1 MTGAAGVSAATVASM
16 AGVSV
21 QAVREACRSGS
32 IEARRLPSG
41 AWLIDDASALRY
53 ALRALT
59 APAAEPAE
67 RTAAGPVTLSLAPG
81 EVRALFRALYLAVLG
96 TRNRISQCP
105 PCRDGACGEHPG
117 RRAELAQFFALQRL
131 LRGAS

>member
-1 MTGAAGVSAATVASM
+1 MTGVTVATVAAM

-32 IEARRLPSG
+32 IKAGRLPSG
-41 AWLIDDASALRY
+41 AWLIEDASAVHY

-59 APAAEPAE
+59 APTAAPAE
-67 RTAAGPVTLSLAPG
+67 RLAAGSVTLSLAPG
-81 EVRALFRALYLAVLG
+81 EVGALFRALYLAVLG

-105 PCRDGACGEHPG
+105 ACRGGACREHSD
-117 RRAELAQFFALQRL
+117 RRAELAQFLALQRL